1 MYTQS
6 LVGLDRLHTQA
17 CISSAS
23 PLLKAG
29 LHLLCALFSIK
40 ILCYQGFL
48 VNSTSTIL
56 MQKSNNNN
64 KKAKPKNLNCIFCLK
79 SISLFSSCFDH
90 KPFLTSFY
98 SPRWI
103 FLLSC
108 LKHPND
114 LCFGLFLNHHMLDN
128 CAQRNYFQSGLNTKE
143 KHTANFFSKIGRAHV

>member
-1 MYTQS
+1 M
-6 LVGLDRLHTQA
+6 GLDRSHTQA
-17 CISSAS
+17 ESWPAS
-23 PLLKAG
+23 PLCLVQ
-29 LHLLCALFSIK
+29 HQNSLLSK
-40 ILCYQGFL
+40 FL

-56 MQKSNNNN
+56 MQKSNSN
-64 KKAKPKNLNCIFCLK
+64 KAKPKNLNCIFCLK

-114 LCFGLFLNHHMLDN
+114 LCFGLFLKHHMLDN

-143 KHTANFFSKIGRAHV
+143 KHTANFFSRTVQTFP